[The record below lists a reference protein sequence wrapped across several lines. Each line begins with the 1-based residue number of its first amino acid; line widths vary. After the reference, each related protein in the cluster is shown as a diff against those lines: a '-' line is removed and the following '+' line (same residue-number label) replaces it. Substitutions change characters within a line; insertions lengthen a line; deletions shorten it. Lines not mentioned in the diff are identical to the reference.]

1 MKDSK
6 NSVHHG
12 SHRMEFQDDIKSLV
26 KEQHIYI
33 TSSDLVKKKM
43 YLVLFILLG
52 NKRKITHFC
61 CIIYIEHTNFIIQLN
76 KYFIHTC

>member
-12 SHRMEFQDDIKSLV
+12 SHRMEFQDDIKTLV

-33 TSSDLVKKKM
+33 TSSDLVKKKN
-43 YLVLFILLG
+43 VFS
-52 NKRKITHFC
+52 
-61 CIIYIEHTNFIIQLN
+61 IIYPFR
-76 KYFIHTC
+76 K

>member
-33 TSSDLVKKKM
+33 TSSDLVKKK
-43 YLVLFILLG
+43 
-52 NKRKITHFC
+52 
-61 CIIYIEHTNFIIQLN
+61 CI
-76 KYFIHTC
+76 